1 VLEILHH
8 WLHYLSHYS
17 FRAGRLNIVVGE
29 GEKRANEAKAAR
41 MAVGMGWLD
50 PKNVTNE
57 AKAARMAVG
66 LGKFRLET

>member
-17 FRAGRLNIVVGE
+17 SRAGRLHIVVEE

-41 MAVGMGWLD
+41 MAVGLALM
-50 PKNVTNE
+50 KNPISD
-57 AKAARMAVG
+57 
-66 LGKFRLET
+66 